1 MNKFSNA
8 VAHLGYKKL
17 VISKDILTCSEKAIT
32 ILVLWHHNLKI
43 LDSYVKINMYI
54 I

>member
-1 MNKFSNA
+1 MNKFSN

-32 ILVLWHHNLKI
+32 YHFSIMTPQ
-43 LDSYVKINMYI
+43 S
-54 I
+54 